1 MTTSNTTQQKLLKT
15 GAQLAKKYG
24 LKFSVRQL
32 CTKSNVNLGLF
43 HYYFKNKENFDK
55 ELLTAIY
62 EQMMADITPQISP
75 NAKPRENIKNILLGL
90 NRFAGN
96 NRMFL
101 SSLMGEVLSG
111 NKQMLGFLT
120 QNFTKHIALLQKELK
135 RATIR
140 PELKKQ
146 PLAALLSL
154 VALPIVFPQI
164 ARGLLERV
172 GTNSLPFNA
181 DVLKQITDD
190 ETQVKTR
197 IELGLTTI
205 LGEKK

>member
-1 MTTSNTTQQKLLKT
+1 MTIQNTTQQKLLKT

-32 CTKSNVNLGLF
+32 CTQSKVNLGLF

-75 NAKPRENIKNILLGL
+75 NAKPRENITNILLGL
-90 NRFAGN
+90 HRFAGN

-111 NKQMLGFLT
+111 NKQMLCFLT

-135 RATIR
+135 RASIR

-146 PLAALLSL
+146 PFPALIAT
-154 VALPIVFPQI
+154 VALPIIFPQI
-164 ARGLLERV
+164 VMGLLERV
-172 GTNSLPFNA
+172 CTNALPFNM
-181 DVLKQITDD
+181 DLLTQTTQNEKQLR
-190 ETQVKTR
+190 TR
-197 IELGLTTI
+197 IEQSLNTL
-205 LGEKK
+205 LGEEK